1 MSLLLSLHPHHQLW
15 KRFSASLAYRWGTL
29 SRKKAFEEPRP
40 GFHGVL
46 GFNPVTGREEP
57 LYPNTKRQLRVYLVS
72 VPFVLLCLYISLY
85 VMMIYFHMEGWA
97 LSVHDLNPG
106 FWTGILLFIPSII
119 YAVVIEIMNLGYRYV
134 AEFLTEWGEW
144 SALWWTHC

>member
-1 MSLLLSLHPHHQLW
+1 MTTEQCLSSSVSTSQLW

-85 VMMIYFHMEGWA
+85 VMMIYFQMEGWA
-97 LSVHDLNPG
+97 LSVHDENPN

-144 SALWWTHC
+144 GALW

>member
-1 MSLLLSLHPHHQLW
+1 M
-15 KRFSASLAYRWGTL
+15 
-29 SRKKAFEEPRP
+29 
-40 GFHGVL
+40 
-46 GFNPVTGREEP
+46 TGREEP

-85 VMMIYFHMEGWA
+85 VMMIYFQMEGWA
-97 LSVHDLNPG
+97 LSVHDESPN
-106 FWTGILLFIPSII
+106 FWTGVFLFIPSVI

-144 SALWWTHC
+144 GALW